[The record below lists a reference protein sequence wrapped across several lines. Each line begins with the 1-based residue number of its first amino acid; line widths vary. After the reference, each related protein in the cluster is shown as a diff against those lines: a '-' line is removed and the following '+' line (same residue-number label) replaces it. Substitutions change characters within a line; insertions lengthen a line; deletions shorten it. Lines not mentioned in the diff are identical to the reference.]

1 MAKVVRFI
9 AKNKTEFD
17 QMQTKDTNAIYFVFD
32 NTGSENAVNQIYKG
46 DILYSG
52 SVFPTYLPGE
62 HITFDTVGNTIT
74 INADCVGEW
83 LEEGS
88 TYTYSG
94 ITYTVGKK
102 VERFNCYEDDAVL
115 GVTAN
120 EAAGNF
126 SHVEGASNRAYG
138 SYSHAEGYS
147 CKAIGNYSHAEG
159 YETTAVGMYA
169 HAEGMSNTA
178 VGNYSHAEGY
188 VNNAVGA
195 YAHAEGQNNIA
206 QGEYSHAEGYGNN
219 ISNVASGA
227 HVEGQ
232 GNTATAINAH
242 AEGYGCYANGNASHC
257 EGYDNHAN
265 GIRSH
270 CEGYNS
276 EANGDA
282 SHAEGTHCTAS
293 AQNAHA
299 GGNYS
304 TASGVN
310 AFAHGSRCT
319 ASGVEAFALGNEC
332 KANSANSFA
341 IGDNTIA
348 NDHNQ
353 LAIGYY
359 NVPTPQSS
367 SGRSVYPFIIGNGTA
382 DNARADAFKV
392 DNTGKIYVGS
402 DTTGVD
408 VRDLTCSIV
417 TNTATTL
424 PNKLVIENNHEYRY
438 LSLTSASS
446 ITISIETIDTTKSF
460 YSTVVLHNV
469 STTDVLSTFVQVS
482 NDSLIDNIIF
492 LNEDSVD
499 LTSNDTLEM
508 MFFSNG
514 MPNSVMCI
522 AYAYTAPPSI

>member
-32 NTGSENAVNQIYKG
+32 NTVSENAVNQIYKG

-138 SYSHAEGYS
+138 SYSHAEGYG
-147 CKAIGNYSHAEG
+147 CKAVDLSAHAEG
-159 YETTAVGMYA
+159 YQTTALGMYT

-178 VGNYSHAEGY
+178 VGNYSHAEGNG
-188 VNNAVGA
+188 NNSVGV
-195 YAHAEGQNNIA
+195 YAHAEGQNNTA
-206 QGEYSHAEGYGNN
+206 QGEYSHIEGYGNK
-219 ISNVASGA
+219 ISAVASGA
-227 HVEGQ
+227 HVEGY
-232 GNTATAINAH
+232 GNTATAINSH
-242 AEGYGCYANGNASHC
+242 AEGFGCYANGQSAHV
-257 EGYDNHAN
+257 EGDNNSAN
-265 GIRSH
+265 GNSSH
-270 CEGYNS
+270 AEGSYS
-276 EANGDA
+276 SANGVA
-282 SHAEGTHCTAS
+282 SHAEGTHSTAS

-299 GGNYS
+299 GGDYS
-304 TASGVN
+304 TAN
-310 AFAHGSRCT
+310 ATNTFAHGEHAT
-319 ASGVEAFALGNEC
+319 ASSPQAVAFGNYTT
-332 KANSANSFA
+332 ADGDNSCA
-341 IGDNTIA
+341 IGNGTIA

-353 LAIGYY
+353 LAIGYF
-359 NVPTPQSS
+359 NVSTSKTS
-367 SGRSVYPFIIGNGTA
+367 GGRSVYPFIIGNGTA

-417 TNTATTL
+417 TNTTTTL

-499 LTSNDTLEM
+499 LSSNDTLEM

-522 AYAYTAPPSI
+522 AYAYTAPLSI